1 VKAVWVAMSG
11 GVDSSVAAAHLV
23 EEGHHVTGVTMQLL
37 PEGEDPGMCCSTD
50 AVRAARRV
58 CDLLGIDHYTFNMR
72 DLFQA
77 EVVDPFVRMYA
88 GGLTPNP
95 CIVCNDRLKFA
106 HLLARV
112 RTHGA
117 DVLATGHYAR
127 IVQGEDGARWLHRG
141 RDPEKDQ
148 SYFLYRLDEPAI
160 DHVSFPLGAAT
171 KAEVRTEAR
180 TLGLPTAERP
190 ESQEI
195 CFAPQDAGSFV
206 VSRWSAAG
214 ESGPILDQR
223 GTHLGTHLGIARYT
237 IGQRKGLG
245 IAGGPWFVS
254 EIRAGDNEIVVSH
267 GAPAPVSTL
276 QLEDV
281 VWRARGPERVEAVVR
296 YRATPIPASVRPAS
310 AGVVVELDEPVAG
323 VAPGQAV
330 VCYVGDRVVG
340 GGVVRGTL

>member
-1 VKAVWVAMSG
+1 VAMSG
-11 GVDSSVAAAHLV
+11 GVDSSVAAARLV
-23 EEGHHVTGVTMQLL
+23 ERGHRVTGVTMQLL
-37 PEGEDPGMCCSTD
+37 PEGEDPGTCCSTD

-58 CDLLGIDHYTFNMR
+58 CDLLGIDHYTLNMR
-72 DLFQA
+72 DVFQT
-77 EVVDPFVRMYA
+77 EVVEPFVRTYA

-106 HLLARV
+106 HLLSRA

-117 DVLATGHYAR
+117 DILATGHYAR
-127 IVQGEDGARWLHRG
+127 IVKAEDGTRWLHRG

-160 DHVSFPLGAAT
+160 DHVCFPLGDAT
-171 KAEVRTEAR
+171 KDEVRTEAR
-180 TLGLPTAERP
+180 TLGLPTAERQ

-195 CFAPQDAGSFV
+195 CFAPRDAGSFV

-214 ESGPILDQR
+214 EPGPIVDER

-237 IGQRKGLG
+237 IGQRKGLR

-254 EIRAGDNEIVVSH
+254 EIRAVDNEIVVTH
-267 GAPAPVSTL
+267 GAPAPASTL
-276 QLEDV
+276 ELEDV
-281 VWRARGPERVEAVVR
+281 VWRGGTPERVGAVVR
-296 YRATPIPASVRPAS
+296 YRATPIPASVRTVP

-340 GGVVRGTL
+340 GGVVRGRL